1 MKADLASLDAV
12 GVERRQ
18 HPPQSPWSEAA
29 GLSEKA
35 LALVVGAGLA
45 MTACGIV
52 AAALWLAWHLAEILQ

>member
-1 MKADLASLDAV
+1 LALSADHTPRA
-12 GVERRQ
+12 
-18 HPPQSPWSEAA
+18 PWSEAA